1 MLYRA
6 WHAFSCFIY
15 IPGRNTHSNG
25 RGSICTPVL
34 CNDTFSYGLRLIFYW
49 CLSLSFFL
57 HLCSFL
63 TIWPHATHAP
73 LYSCKLILPF
83 VCRAPSLAFDIVRHS
98 FRYLAFPYFL
108 PYSYELRLF
117 FEYIQN
123 WNIGPVRTMHKHRTS
138 WQGFCS
144 VT

>member
-49 CLSLSFFL
+49 CLSLFFFL

-63 TIWPHATHAP
+63 TIWPRATHAP

-108 PYSYELRLF
+108 PYSYDCFL
-117 FEYIQN
+117 
-123 WNIGPVRTMHKHRTS
+123 NIYRTGILVQFVRCTNIKPL
-138 WQGFCS
+138 GNGS
-144 VT
+144 VR